1 MEMSGSSTASGRPLS
16 ALRAVRRLALR
27 AAAFVLLLLPSY
39 ALLAYVLLPAAW
51 RRPAARLMVPPAVRV
66 TFTAEGIPAD
76 PLNVGLVGSRAD
88 VVAAMRDAGW
98 KLADP
103 ITFRSGL
110 KDAHS
115 ILFDRPY
122 DTAPVSTH
130 FLWNRQQDL
139 AFERMV
145 GRSPRRRHHARFWR
159 ADFRSDPSQ
168 TLWIGAA
175 TYDRSI
181 GVSYRTGEVM
191 HHIDPDVDAERARLV
206 ADLGDASRLAS
217 VSRVEGYR
225 PAGSG
230 QNSAGDTYRT
240 DGGLWIAKVR
250 GGAAVLVRPR

>member
-1 MEMSGSSTASGRPLS
+1 MEMSDSSTAWGRTLS
-16 ALRAVRRLALR
+16 ALAAARRILR
-27 AAAFVLLLLPSY
+27 RTAAFVLLLLPSY

-130 FLWNRQQDL
+130 YLWNRKQDL
-139 AFERMV
+139 AFERTV

-159 ADFRSDPSQ
+159 ADSPSDPSA

-206 ADLGDASRLAS
+206 ADLGEAARLAS
-217 VSRVEGYR
+217 TSRIDGYR
-225 PAGSG
+225 PAGTG

-250 GGAAVLVRPR
+250 GDVPAIVRPR